1 MKRGESKEVKG
12 GDGQMEEF
20 LTTPDSVFVFRL
32 SLTFGKSI
40 QENKT
45 VTDGWSQCKTKA
57 RDNTG
62 TCFDHHPHNTSSRMP

>member
-1 MKRGESKEVKG
+1 MEVKAGKSKGFREGEKGEG
-12 GDGQMEEF
+12 GREGGREEHTEGF

-45 VTDGWSQCKTKA
+45 VADSRSQC
-57 RDNTG
+57 
-62 TCFDHHPHNTSSRMP
+62 